1 MTTRVRMTAAAAIA
15 AMLWSNCFAGPPAE
29 RMLADLQNRFPKT
42 EFSSVH
48 ETDVPEVFEI
58 WMGENVA
65 YVSAKNPRYFVI
77 GRMFD
82 TQSLKDVTGPKG
94 ARAGAEVR
102 SSQSLDVTS
111 LPLSDAIKS
120 VRGNGSRTMYVFSD
134 PACPYCRKLEAEIAK
149 LNDVTVY
156 TFLLPFQGR
165 AAPLAIWCSNNRTDL
180 WARFM
185 QTNDRSLL
193 NADAQCEHPLDRN
206 LALANR
212 MGVAATPAIM
222 FADGFKIDG
231 YVDVSEL
238 EEHLM
243 TKTSRVA
250 SAASRTKE

>member
-1 MTTRVRMTAAAAIA
+1 MTTRVRMTAAAVTAVT
-15 AMLWSNCFAGPPAE
+15 LWSNCFAGPPAE
-29 RMLADLQNRFPKT
+29 RMLADLQKRFPKT

-48 ETDVPEVFEI
+48 ETDVPEVFEV

-65 YVSAKNPRYFVI
+65 YVSSRNPRYFVL

-94 ARAGAEVR
+94 ARAGTEVR

-238 EEHLM
+238 EEQLM